1 MSLSITKYE
10 SHEPEKKKNENEA
23 KMSFKELSFGG
34 LSGKCDLLNWFNRI
48 WIGIILKY
56 WKLEKHSTKF
66 FLNYY
71 LVYLLN
77 QEGNTRQKNRAL
89 HQILCI

>member
-10 SHEPEKKKNENEA
+10 SHEPVINENEA

-48 WIGIILKY
+48 RIGIILKH
-56 WKLEKHSTKF
+56 WKLE
-66 FLNYY
+66 N
-71 LVYLLN
+71 
-77 QEGNTRQKNRAL
+77 
-89 HQILCI
+89 